1 MSIDGVLDM
10 TLEEFNLWT
19 AYFNRKHRQQEAKKY
34 GR

>member
-19 AYFNRKHRQQEAKKY
+19 AYYNIKHRKKEAKKY